1 MKRIKYRPEI
11 DGLRA
16 ISVISVILYHLDII
30 AFKGGF
36 VGVDI
41 FFTISGFL
49 ITSLILLE
57 KQNNEFSY
65 SNFLNRRIRRIFP
78 ILVVVLFIS
87 LIIAISFSLPT
98 DLLNINYSALFSLIF
113 TSNFY
118 FSIVG
123 NVYGGESSIF
133 TPLLHTW
140 SLSIEE
146 QFYVFFPLFFIFI
159 KKDKIFYILIF
170 LIFLSLVISLNL
182 EKNYQHHNFYF
193 TPSRIWEILLG
204 CCVAIIKFKNDNS
217 SRLLILNNLLC
228 LLGIILILFSILTF
242 SIESFSTLKNLIPTL
257 GTCLLLYFGY
267 KNNIIINLLSKDF
280 FVKIGLMSYSLYL
293 WHYPIISFFTKYNLF
308 NDNFTFKIIFFLIV
322 LFLTSYFFYTFVEK
336 KFRNTNIISNLK
348 FYLILV
354 PVLIIFLSTSLSI
367 HLSDGFKKKF
377 LIQDYNID
385 NDFHYY
391 VWLKSTKEIPK
402 FTDSKKKKT
411 LIIGNSHGHD
421 TYNSFSLNDNLF
433 NNYEFSFYWIQ
444 VHEFKKFLTNSLPA
458 NFKPY
463 TKYSLKKLKSLYDNA
478 DIIIISS
485 SWDPKEDVLSLDE
498 LSKILNE
505 SNKKIILSTHTPK
518 FPQKNYKY
526 FRRLSVADEWIL
538 TNKRIPNGKNLSEL
552 KKLFYLNKIDKTEL
566 NNKITLVAKKYNF
579 DLLNKEDI
587 LCNNDL
593 NECEFLTPNN
603 SKIQWDGSHYTIEG
617 AKYFGKIIFNHN
629 LFD

>member
-1 MKRIKYRPEI
+1 MKLIKYRPEI

-16 ISVISVILYHLDII
+16 ISVISVILYHLDIV

-98 DLLNINYSALFSLIF
+98 DLLNINYSAFFSLIF

-322 LFLTSYFFYTFVEK
+322 LFLTSFFF
-336 KFRNTNIISNLK
+336 
-348 FYLILV
+348 IL
-354 PVLIIFLSTSLSI
+354 L
-367 HLSDGFKKKF
+367 
-377 LIQDYNID
+377 
-385 NDFHYY
+385 
-391 VWLKSTKEIPK
+391 
-402 FTDSKKKKT
+402 
-411 LIIGNSHGHD
+411 
-421 TYNSFSLNDNLF
+421 
-433 NNYEFSFYWIQ
+433 
-444 VHEFKKFLTNSLPA
+444 
-458 NFKPY
+458 
-463 TKYSLKKLKSLYDNA
+463 LKKSLE
-478 DIIIISS
+478 I
-485 SWDPKEDVLSLDE
+485 
-498 LSKILNE
+498 
-505 SNKKIILSTHTPK
+505 
-518 FPQKNYKY
+518 
-526 FRRLSVADEWIL
+526 
-538 TNKRIPNGKNLSEL
+538 
-552 KKLFYLNKIDKTEL
+552 
-566 NNKITLVAKKYNF
+566 
-579 DLLNKEDI
+579 
-587 LCNNDL
+587 
-593 NECEFLTPNN
+593 
-603 SKIQWDGSHYTIEG
+603 
-617 AKYFGKIIFNHN
+617 
-629 LFD
+629 